1 MSTRTHTIPNPN
13 GPRSVV
19 STTVENQVAGPMLSV
34 LVTPLDLTDYGVK
47 YEVPMTWEQAIH
59 LFNNLAGLITTRL
72 AIRESER

>member
-1 MSTRTHTIPNPN
+1 MAGNVTHTIPNPN

-19 STTVENQVAGPMLSV
+19 STTVESGVTGPMLSV
-34 LVTPLDLTDYGVK
+34 LVTPLDLSEGTK